1 MKNTWMMTSASAAA
15 LIAGGAQQG
24 LAQDGAFPD
33 GYTLNVQGAYGVLN
47 NAYDDKLT
55 GTNPPSDIEDKVGDE
70 TADRAIIGSVSL
82 ARQTA
87 PGRDMTFGLTIG
99 TNPDNDIA
107 TTDDFGLGVD
117 TFTRSNDFSFAAL
130 DFEMGRTVSAEGID
144 LRLFYG
150 ARAVASDSSLDKVG
164 SSESGGEVDE
174 FDQESASNYLGIGP
188 RVGAGVSTGLS
199 EQFGISGEI
208 GLAVLRGTRDDEGQF
223 ETFFFGGGGDI
234 EDESSALQTV
244 TSLDAQIGVDYF
256 MSPSSKISVGY
267 QLQQFWNIDGA
278 SDEDTPNSEPRLIHG
293 AFVGFTTTF

>member
-1 MKNTWMMTSASAAA
+1 MNNKIMMTSASAVA
-15 LIAGGAQQG
+15 LIAGGAQQAA
-24 LAQDGAFPD
+24 AQDGAFPD

-55 GTNPPSDIEDKVGDE
+55 GTNPPSEFEDKVGDE
-70 TADRAIIGSVSL
+70 TADRAIVGSVSL

-99 TNPDNDIA
+99 SNPDNDI
-107 TTDDFGLGVD
+107 TSSEDFGEGID
-117 TFTRSNDFSFAAL
+117 TLTRSNDFSFAAL

-164 SSESGGEVDE
+164 SSNSGGEVDE
-174 FDQESASNYLGIGP
+174 FDQESGSNYLGVGP
-188 RVGAGVSTGLS
+188 RIGAGVSTGLS
-199 EQFGISGEI
+199 EQFGVSGEV

-223 ETFFFGGGGDI
+223 DVVGSDGDS
-234 EDESSALQTV
+234 DSASALQTV
-244 TSLDAQIGVDYF
+244 TSLDAQIGLDYAV
-256 MSPSSKISVGY
+256 SPTSKISVGY

-278 SDEDTPNSEPRLIHG
+278 SDEDTANSEPRLIHG